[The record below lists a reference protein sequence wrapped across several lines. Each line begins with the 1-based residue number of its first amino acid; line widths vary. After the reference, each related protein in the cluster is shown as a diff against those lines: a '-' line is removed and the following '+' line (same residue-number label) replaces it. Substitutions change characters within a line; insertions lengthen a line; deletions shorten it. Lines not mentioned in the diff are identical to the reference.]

1 MRKVALLT
9 VLALFTACGSSTS
22 DPGTGFLRVANL
34 APDLPAVDFCI
45 RTTGTTAWTS
55 GVMNTAGATA
65 GLVYD
70 GGVGVEGIFQVSRY
84 FSYAAGTYDVAVF
97 QIGLPGSACA
107 TPMASLTGLVLGNGV
122 SKMVAIVGTGGTGA
136 VQHTLA
142 QFTDETTV
150 ATGNVAIRFA
160 NTGLIQIPGGFMAV
174 PPIDVG
180 VTTASTGYV
189 PIFVNIAYPGVA
201 PARTTAP
208 VIDANGYATLPASS
222 FGGTVQLTAT
232 PGRCPTRSSAA
243 TTRRRRCSA
252 GTTRCAPTRS
262 PPSRLTASRGPACA
276 CTPGFL
282 LPSAALLLSRP
293 SRPGPAR
300 PDAAPLAPRRPS
312 ASPSPSRT
320 RRR

>member
-22 DPGTGFLRVANL
+22 DPGTGYLRVANL
-34 APDLPAVDFCI
+34 APDLPSVDFCI
-45 RTTGTTAWTS
+45 RPTGTATWTS

-70 GGVGVEGIFQVSRY
+70 GGTGVEGIFQVSRY
-84 FSYAAGTYDVAVF
+84 FSYTAGSYDVAVF
-97 QIGLPGSACA
+97 QIGLPGSTCS
-107 TPMASLTGLVLGNGV
+107 TPMASVTGLSLASGV

-208 VIDANGYATLPASS
+208 VIDANGYATLPAAS
-222 FGGTVQLTAT
+222 FSGTVQLTV
-232 PGRCPTRSSAA
+232 CPTGKTPATVVAPEYCSNTTVPPGQIVGGVVASAYVIGY
-243 TTRRRRCSA
+243 A
-252 GTTRCAPTRS
+252 GTLPNSLLCGDNQAPPVLGWNYS
-262 PPSRLTASRGPACA
+262 M
-276 CTPGFL
+276 CTNKIPVQ
-282 LPSAALLLSRP
+282 
-293 SRPGPAR
+293 
-300 PDAAPLAPRRPS
+300 
-312 ASPSPSRT
+312 
-320 RRR
+320 